1 MNKLTRDD
9 VCLILKECATSKVS
23 KIQFG
28 ELYVEFGISLET
40 SQQTPSALT
49 QSQHDKLNDA
59 QVQADAAALRELEIE
74 ELQLTDPEKYEELLS
89 KGEL

>member
-1 MNKLTRDD
+1 

-28 ELYVEFGISLET
+28 DLYVEFGISVQEG
-40 SQQTPSALT
+40 QQTLAALT
-49 QSQHDKLNDA
+49 QNQHDKLNEA
-59 QVQADAAALRELEIE
+59 QVQQDAEALRQIEVE
-74 ELQLTDPEKYEELLS
+74 ELMLTDPEKYEELLS